1 MFKINKKYKAHNFY
15 FQPLNYILFCII
27 LDNFMLYLRRL
38 DFFFVM
44 LMVFCILSLGFLVLV
59 VANKST
65 FWDIEI

>member
-1 MFKINKKYKAHNFY
+1 
-15 FQPLNYILFCII
+15 
-27 LDNFMLYLRRL
+27 MLYLRRL